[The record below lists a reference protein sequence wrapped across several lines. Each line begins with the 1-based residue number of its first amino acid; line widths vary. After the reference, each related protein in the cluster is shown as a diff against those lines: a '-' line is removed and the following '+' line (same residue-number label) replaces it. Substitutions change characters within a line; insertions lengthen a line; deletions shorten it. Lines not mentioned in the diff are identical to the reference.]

1 MNRFAVAALALAAVT
16 PLAVTFLTAPDP
28 AAAQSASQIYGQSCT
43 ADIAAIP
50 SFDCAEGVTVP
61 VTVDGMA
68 VTDRAPAT
76 CDRPALL
83 DNGAGSDGQCVPFS
97 RILNLSTETA
107 QISVMCRQKKYRA
120 EGSTDYDEIDVIA
133 HNPASGATCW
143 FQAKAAP
150 GETVSG
156 VAVPSPTDAVD
167 ASFWETP
174 ESVVADGCGNCHDND
189 PFMYSPF
196 VGQVWAHVPVNPFGP
211 YGHVDPGFGFAAWP
225 TQAMNMRDST
235 CTGCH
240 RIGSGLLNPPDPS
253 AEKPGSCGQL
263 AAWMT
268 GLATP
273 AGADV
278 QAAAYPLSH
287 AMPPE
292 FGQTEDAWNV
302 IYAQSSAMVQSCC
315 ADPTQEICA
324 LTPIRSYL
332 DGFSEK

>member
-1 MNRFAVAALALAAVT
+1 MKLPPLSALVLAVVALAA
-16 PLAVTFLTAPDP
+16 P
-28 AAAQSASQIYGQSCT
+28 AGAQTTMEVYGESCT
-43 ADIAAIP
+43 EAIGP
-50 SFDCAEGVTVP
+50 VPEFDCADGVAVP
-61 VTVDGMA
+61 VTIDGTP

-83 DNGAGSDGQCVPFS
+83 DNGTDSDGQCVPFS

-107 QISVMCRQKKYRA
+107 QISVMCRQKRYRP

-133 HNPASGATCW
+133 HNPVSGATCW

-150 GETVSG
+150 GGTVSG
-156 VAVPSPTDAVD
+156 QAVPSPTEASDD
-167 ASFWETP
+167 SFWQEP
-174 ESVVADGCGNCHDND
+174 ERVARDGCGTCHDND

-211 YGHVDPGFGFAAWP
+211 YEHVDPGFGFAAWP
-225 TQAMNMRDST
+225 THAMNIRDST

-240 RIGSGLLNPPDPS
+240 RIGSGMLTLREPG
-253 AEKPGSCGQL
+253 ATEKPGTCGQL

-268 GLATP
+268 GLEPVPGSDDLASS
-273 AGADV
+273 
-278 QAAAYPLSH
+278 YPLNH
-287 AMPPE
+287 AMPPD
-292 FGQTEDAWNV
+292 FGQSEDAWNV

-315 ADPTQEICA
+315 KDPRQEICG

-332 DGFSEK
+332 ESVAER

>member
-1 MNRFAVAALALAAVT
+1 MIRLALVLALLGHAA
-16 PLAVTFLTAPDP
+16 PLAAQGSAQLYGETC
-28 AAAQSASQIYGQSCT
+28 AAEV
-43 ADIAAIP
+43 AAIP
-50 SFDCAEGVTVP
+50 SFDCADGAVVP
-61 VTVDGMA
+61 VTVDGLP
-68 VTDRAPAT
+68 VTDHAPAS

-83 DNGAGSDGQCVPFS
+83 SNGEGSDGQCVPFS

-107 QISVMCRQKKYRA
+107 QISVMCRQKHYRP
-120 EGSTDYDEIDVIA
+120 ETSSDYDEIDVIA

-156 VAVPSPTDAVD
+156 VGVPSPTNATDAR
-167 ASFWETP
+167 FWELP
-174 ESVVADGCGNCHDND
+174 ETVVQDGCGTCHDND

-211 YGHVDPGFGFAAWP
+211 YGHVDPGLGFSAWP
-225 TQAMNMRDST
+225 TTAMNMRDST
-235 CTGCH
+235 CIGCH
-240 RIGSGLLNPPDPS
+240 RIGSGMLAPEDPS

-268 GLATP
+268 GLQIP
-273 AGADV
+273 AGADDR
-278 QAAAYPLSH
+278 AASYPLSH

-292 FGQTEDAWNV
+292 FGQSEASWNV
-302 IYAQSSAMVQSCC
+302 IYAESSAMVQSCC
-315 ADPTQEICA
+315 ADPAQEICS

-332 DGFSEK
+332 EGVAQE